1 MHHILHFCVWK
12 YLQTFLSRAKWSRTE
27 DRLKNIWKFLSGNNC
42 IKFIKNICIIFFAEM
57 KERSPR
63 SERGRG
69 TEDGLP
75 DYSELCVVRHL
86 PVISNIKYWILKILN
101 HHHIHHSY
109 GHYHHHHTHH
119 CCGHYHQ
126 WWQITICSCDL
137 VKEQD
142 HLLIVIITM
151 MICSLSP

>member
-1 MHHILHFCVWK
+1 MHHFLHLCVWK
-12 YLQTFLSRAKWSRTE
+12 YLQTFLSSDEWAKQSRTE
-27 DRLKNIWKFLSGNNC
+27 DGLKNIWKFFSGNFC
-42 IKFIKNICIIFFAEM
+42 IKFFKNISKIFFAEMSEPSEVEQKKDLKNIWKLISENICIIFFAEM

-101 HHHIHHSY
+101 EY
-109 GHYHHHHTHH
+109 
-119 CCGHYHQ
+119 
-126 WWQITICSCDL
+126 
-137 VKEQD
+137 
-142 HLLIVIITM
+142 
-151 MICSLSP
+151 